1 MRKSISIID
10 EIVDKWEKVP
20 KTEFS
25 DKQRRYFFAVGAMR
39 QGKED
44 DGYVEVNYSKLP
56 SSKKPSINEAREYDS
71 TVDARLHIEI
81 IHRVIRKIIKELS
94 YRDLHHDASKFK
106 EPELSTYNKYVPLL
120 KETPFGSE
128 EYVKLRDKMYNDGL
142 KHHFEN
148 NRHHPE
154 HFNNGIKD
162 MTLVDVVE
170 MFCDWYSASQ
180 RSDTGF
186 EEGLEFNKDKFKM
199 SDELYQIFKNTY
211 EEYFK

>member
-1 MRKSISIID
+1 MRKSISVIS
-10 EIVDKWEKVP
+10 EVEDKWEKVP
-20 KTEFS
+20 KDKFT
-25 DKQRRYFFAVGAMR
+25 DKQRKYFFSVGAMR
-39 QGKED
+39 QGKVG

-56 SSKKPSINEAREYDS
+56 KKPSVNEAQEYDS

-81 IHRVIRKIIKELS
+81 IHRVMEKIISELS
-94 YRDLHHDASKFK
+94 YREMHHDDSKFV
-106 EPELSTYNKYVPLL
+106 EPELSTYNKYIPLL
-120 KETPFGSE
+120 KETPFGSK
-128 EYVKLRDKMYNDGL
+128 EYVEVRDKMYNDGL

-154 HFNNGIKD
+154 HFENGIKD

-170 MFCDWYSASQ
+170 MFCDWYAASQ

-186 EEGLEFNKDKFKM
+186 EDGLKFNKDKFKM
-199 SDELYQIFKNTY
+199 SDELYRVFKNTY